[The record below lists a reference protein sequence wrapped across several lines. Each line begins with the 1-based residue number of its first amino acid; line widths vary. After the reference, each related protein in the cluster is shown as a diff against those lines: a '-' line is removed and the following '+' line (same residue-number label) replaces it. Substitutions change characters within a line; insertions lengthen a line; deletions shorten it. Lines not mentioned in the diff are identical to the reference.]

1 MANQYDDDYNYEE
14 EEETSDSSGP
24 ANLRKAL
31 KKAERER
38 TALQEQ
44 LAAVKNNL
52 RERSVRDV
60 LETKGV
66 NSKIAKFIP
75 GDIEA
80 PEQIAAW
87 LDENAD
93 VFGFRTEEQSQPAE
107 LSQEAI
113 TEQRINSSASTG
125 ITPGRD
131 EDLATRIANAQSKE
145 ELMSLMGI
153 VPLGRVR

>member
-1 MANQYDDDYNYEE
+1 MANQYDDDYDFEDE
-14 EEETSDSSGP
+14 VQDSSGP

-31 KKAERER
+31 KKAEKDRA
-38 TALQEQ
+38 ALQEQ

-75 GDIEA
+75 SDVEA

-93 VFGFRTEEQSQPAE
+93 VFGFRTNEQSEPTE
-107 LSQEAI
+107 LSQDAI
-113 TEQRINSSASTG
+113 TEQRINTSASTG

-131 EDLATRIANAQSKE
+131 EDLANRIASAQTKE

-153 VPLGRVR
+153 VGLGRNR

>member
-1 MANQYDDDYNYEE
+1 MANQYDDDYDFEDE
-14 EEETSDSSGP
+14 VQDSSGP

-31 KKAERER
+31 KKAEKDRA
-38 TALQEQ
+38 ALQEQ

-75 GDIEA
+75 SDVEA

-93 VFGFRTEEQSQPAE
+93 VFGFRTNEQSEPTE
-107 LSQEAI
+107 LSQDAI
-113 TEQRINSSASTG
+113 TEQRINTSASTG

-131 EDLATRIANAQSKE
+131 EDLANRIASAQSKE
-145 ELMSLMGI
+145 ELMQLMGI
-153 VPLGRVR
+153 VGLGRNR

>member
-1 MANQYDDDYNYEE
+1 MANQYDDDDYDY
-14 EEETSDSSGP
+14 EEETSDSNGP

-44 LAAVKNNL
+44 LTAVKNNL
-52 RERSVRDV
+52 RERSVKDV

-75 GDIEA
+75 SDVEA

-113 TEQRINSSASTG
+113 TDQRINSSTSTG
-125 ITPGRD
+125 VTPSRD
-131 EDLATRIANAQSKE
+131 EDMATRIANAQSKE
-145 ELMSLMGI
+145 ELMAMMGI
-153 VPLGRVR
+153 TSLGRVR

>member
-1 MANQYDDDYNYEE
+1 MANQYDDDYDYEE
-14 EEETSDSSGP
+14 DNSDSSGP

-31 KKAERER
+31 KKAEKER
-38 TALQEQ
+38 KALEEQ
-44 LAAVKNNL
+44 LAAVRTDL

-75 GDIEA
+75 SDIQA

-93 VFGFRTEEQSQPAE
+93 VFGFTTNEQSQPAE
-107 LSQEAI
+107 LSPEAV
-113 TEQRINSSASTG
+113 TEQRINASASTG

-131 EDLATRIANAQSKE
+131 EDLANKIANAQSKE
-145 ELMSLMGI
+145 ELMALMGI
-153 VPLGRVR
+153 TSLGRVR